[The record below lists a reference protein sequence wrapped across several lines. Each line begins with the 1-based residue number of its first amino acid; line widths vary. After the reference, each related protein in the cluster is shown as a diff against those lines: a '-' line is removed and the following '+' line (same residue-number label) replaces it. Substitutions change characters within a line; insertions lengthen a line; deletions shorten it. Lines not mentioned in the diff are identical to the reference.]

1 MSLWWGICIV
11 SIIILMITMALV
23 AMYASDVFDFAS
35 ESYNDTAIPA
45 LFIIALVS
53 AFGVYVSVDKL
64 SKPSSKKLLSEER
77 QNDDTSRV
85 QRPVS
90 MSGIEQKEF
99 FSRATQNKKADVI
112 YSQLPADLSNLPPP
126 PPLKTPPPLET
137 FPSVDL
143 SKLPPPIAQREVN
156 KQGYT
161 ELPTP
166 PGNPIQ

>member
-1 MSLWWGICIV
+1 
-11 SIIILMITMALV
+11 MALV

-45 LFIIALVS
+45 LFMIALVS

-64 SKPSSKKLLSEER
+64 SKPSNLSKQGFLLVPPPENLPLEKN
-77 QNDDTSRV
+77 QNVDTS
-85 QRPVS
+85 QA
-90 MSGIEQKEF
+90 Q
-99 FSRATQNKKADVI
+99 
-112 YSQLPADLSNLPPP
+112 LPPP
-126 PPLKTPPPLET
+126 FDP
-137 FPSVDL
+137 

-161 ELPTP
+161 VLPTP